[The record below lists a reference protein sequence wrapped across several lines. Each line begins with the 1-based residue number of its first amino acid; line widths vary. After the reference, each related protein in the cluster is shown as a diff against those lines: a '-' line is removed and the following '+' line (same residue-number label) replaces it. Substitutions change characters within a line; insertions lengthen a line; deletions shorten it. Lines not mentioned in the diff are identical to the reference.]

1 MKHEFWT
8 KKWICTKFARRKC
21 DAKVC
26 KLRGKTCAKVVNAT
40 FGYLFTPL
48 CK

>member
-21 DAKVC
+21 DANC

-40 FGYLFTPL
+40 FAYLFTPL